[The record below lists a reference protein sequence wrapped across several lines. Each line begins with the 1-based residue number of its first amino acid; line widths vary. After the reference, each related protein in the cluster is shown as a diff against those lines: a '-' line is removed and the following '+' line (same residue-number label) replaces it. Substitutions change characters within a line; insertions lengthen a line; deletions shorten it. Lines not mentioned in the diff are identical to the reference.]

1 MGAVPDT
8 AAERDVVAHGFVQG
22 RVQGVWFR
30 ESTRR
35 RAVELGL
42 SGFVRNLPDGRVEAQ
57 FVGPIAAVKLARSFI
72 EQGPPQAR
80 VDYIEGFELK
90 DLTDASDATAAAFQ
104 VR

>member
-1 MGAVPDT
+1 MPDT

-80 VDYIEGFELK
+80 VDYI
-90 DLTDASDATAAAFQ
+90 ATGSEAAEWLHSEAAAASEGQ
-104 VR
+104 